1 MTYNFDNYQYLKE
14 YAKPLK
20 APEREMLGRK
30 QELSALQSVLMRPE
44 LSNVILLA
52 DAGSGKTAL
61 VQKCMQE
68 DPLGRIYLEV
78 DVAKLASG
86 NINDM
91 PTRVKGLFDEVYQY
105 RIDGYSDK
113 EIVLFMD
120 EFHQIVQLS
129 DAAVEAIKPC
139 LADSGTRGVKVI
151 AATTYKEFEMYV
163 QPNQP
168 LVERLYRLN
177 LKQLPK
183 DVCIAILK
191 NMAETYGVADE
202 FYDDSL
208 FEQIYEYTELY
219 VPASSQPRKSILMLD
234 AMIGYHRAHNTPL
247 DMNLLAT
254 IISESQGVNVAFKV
268 DATTIKDTLNARVF
282 SQELAAE
289 MIARRLHIA
298 VADLHDTSRTM
309 SSFLFTGSTG
319 VGKSLADGTL
329 VPVSDERGYVKIED
343 IKVGDMVFDE
353 KGQPTKVLGVF
364 PQGELDA
371 YEVTF
376 SDGSKVICNDEHIW
390 RAQTSWDKGNKKDFK
405 DVTLSEI
412 MAVGLKIPY
421 KTSEPSG
428 HFWWIPNNKPVLRA
442 KQSYKLDPYVLGVI
456 LGDGD
461 LTSKSLAIS
470 SEDEELINNV
480 AERISAKDVRKK
492 PDNYTWSFYNDTYVE
507 NKHNNRIQYKD
518 VMDESTFNEL
528 FGLKF
533 DEKHIPK
540 EYLQGS
546 ISQRYDLLAGLMDTD
561 GYISN
566 SGSYGCVFYSSSK
579 RLINDVKE
587 LASSL
592 GLRTTFA
599 ERNRNDE
606 NHINSEYM
614 LTFCIDPSDKVK
626 IFKLSRKVN
635 RAKDYCKKFD
645 SKPYRR
651 IHDTIYFES
660 IEKLDKKLPMTCIY
674 VDAPS
679 HLYQCTENHIVTH
692 NTEITKALADVLFED
707 QRSLLRFDMTEYSN
721 PDSLERFRGELT
733 SRVWER
739 PFSIVLLDEIEK
751 AAPEV
756 IRILLQVL
764 DDARLTD
771 RNNREVSFKNAYII
785 MTTNAAS
792 EVYKQIAAYLDE
804 EKVSVGDRKITSQT
818 NQFSKYR
825 KLIRRALIDT
835 GDNQFP
841 PELYNRID
849 EVVPFA
855 PLNEKTLEKITVK
868 KLEELKET
876 VRKKHGV
883 YLSFSPYVPIYLLYE
898 DSDVGTDAGG
908 ARGVVRKLTTDVTSE
923 VAKAINEHPNEKY
936 LHVAVGGDMIYRNKT
951 KRESTAFI
959 KVQKSHE
966 SYYYKASEEFKA
978 TYDKRLGD

>member
-105 RIDGYSDK
+105 RIDGHSDK

-319 VGKSLADGTL
+319 VGKSLADDTL
-329 VPVSDERGYVKIED
+329 VPVNDERGYVKIED
-343 IKVGDMVFDE
+343 IKVGDVVFDE

-364 PQGELDA
+364 PQEKLDA
-371 YEVTF
+371 YKVTF
-376 SDGSKVICNDEHIW
+376 SDGSEVICNDEHIW
-390 RAQTSWDKGNKKDFK
+390 RARNYSAHLENRDYKDL
-405 DVTLSEI
+405 TLSDMI
-412 MAVGLKIPY
+412 SLGIRKDIKNRDRTVSKRNWYIPAAALLSRPE
-421 KTSEPSG
+421 KE
-428 HFWWIPNNKPVLRA
+428 F
-442 KQSYKLDPYVLGVI
+442 KLPPYVLGVL
-456 LGDGD
+456 LGDGCM
-461 LTSKSLAIS
+461 TKSHVNIS
-470 SEDEELINNV
+470 SSDEEIINKVADLIGATDFIKNK
-480 AERISAKDVRKK
+480 AS
-492 PDNYTWSFYNDTYVE
+492 YTWTFYNKQYVQGKS
-507 NKHNNRIQYKD
+507 NKRVQYID
-518 VMDESTFNEL
+518 IMDKNIYDEL
-528 FGLKF
+528 MGHTALDKF
-533 DEKHIPK
+533 IPK
-540 EYLQGS
+540 EYLLGS
-546 ISQRYDLLAGLMDTD
+546 FDQRFELLQGLMDTD
-561 GYISN
+561 GSISKN
-566 SGSYGCVFYSSSK
+566 MSGACNFYSSSEQ
-579 RLINDVKE
+579 LIKDVKQ
-587 LASSL
+587 LVTSL
-592 GLRTTFA
+592 GMRASITINKEKEGRKEYRLHIMC
-599 ERNRNDE
+599 EPELKE
-606 NHINSEYM
+606 N
-614 LTFCIDPSDKVK
+614 L
-626 IFKLSRKVN
+626 FKLSRKKKI
-635 RAKDYCKKFD
+635 AKDYIKNYNK
-645 SKPYRR
+645 
-651 IHDTIYFES
+651 
-660 IEKLDKKLPMTCIY
+660 
-674 VDAPS
+674 
-679 HLYQCTENHIVTH
+679 TH
-692 NTEITKALADVLFED
+692 NK
-707 QRSLLRFDMTEYSN
+707 R
-721 PDSLERFRGELT
+721 
-733 SRVWER
+733 
-739 PFSIVLLDEIEK
+739 
-751 AAPEV
+751 
-756 IRILLQVL
+756 
-764 DDARLTD
+764 
-771 RNNREVSFKNAYII
+771 RN
-785 MTTNAAS
+785 
-792 EVYKQIAAYLDE
+792 
-804 EKVSVGDRKITSQT
+804 
-818 NQFSKYR
+818 
-825 KLIRRALIDT
+825 
-835 GDNQFP
+835 
-841 PELYNRID
+841 
-849 EVVPFA
+849 
-855 PLNEKTLEKITVK
+855 
-868 KLEELKET
+868 
-876 VRKKHGV
+876 
-883 YLSFSPYVPIYLLYE
+883 
-898 DSDVGTDAGG
+898 
-908 ARGVVRKLTTDVTSE
+908 
-923 VAKAINEHPNEKY
+923 
-936 LHVAVGGDMIYRNKT
+936 
-951 KRESTAFI
+951 
-959 KVQKSHE
+959 
-966 SYYYKASEEFKA
+966 
-978 TYDKRLGD
+978 